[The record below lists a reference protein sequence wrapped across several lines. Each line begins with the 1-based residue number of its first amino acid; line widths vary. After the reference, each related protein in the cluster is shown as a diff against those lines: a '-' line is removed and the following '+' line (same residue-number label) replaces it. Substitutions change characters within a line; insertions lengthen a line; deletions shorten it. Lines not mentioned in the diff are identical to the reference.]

1 MFVVFRLKTTMDTQE
16 ELLSYLD
23 LLDLDEEIVDVTLKN
38 LMTGSKHSNKQL
50 KSAILLLKYK
60 LLINIKEGTECEND
74 EEFEFVVKLLK
85 ELTSNNVDYVCK
97 CINIVLCLNPSS
109 VVSKAEHLLQ
119 QILSNIEF
127 QSESSSLL
135 DKDSNM
141 NTLLML
147 KAADSILNA
156 ATKLGEKLSLLFF
169 ETPLEK
175 ILDTPDETLKMYFIT
190 NTVPKIV
197 DAVIGYNILDKI
209 WIHIQSVKANQK
221 ENSLKVLSCLSDY
234 YLPTPDAGYSKFVSD
249 IIFQYNFWDLLLF
262 GIMSDNTA
270 TRKIS
275 VYLTKKAIDCIMATK
290 KDINVKSNSSII
302 FQWKHNNSHVLK
314 NMWDNFFV
322 LIDSLEEKQSNIVM
336 PSLRLF
342 EAIDIGDCWIN
353 AAFNIGLKHENTQVR
368 LKCIQYKLKTKMRNQ
383 LEAQI
388 LLEAINDIN
397 IYDQNSTF
405 EVLKTEIAKLL
416 EDRQCFMEIFQTISL
431 IKWSP
436 VPLYHI
442 TDVVA
447 NLKIDLSSINE
458 LAKIVIDILKVP
470 CNNIV
475 LRKAIHIN
483 VVNFVKNC
491 GSNLNWKDLA
501 TIYRSIS
508 LETDLQNN
516 PFTTIVKQI
525 SLADDKINYLKT
537 LSEDYNN
544 IDLIILYLQSHEED
558 INIAMNIINEKLT
571 KIQEGVNRQY
581 SDKNDYI
588 TDVVFLLDLLN
599 KTRDNDSFLHSI
611 HVLIANQ
618 SKTLL
623 QYLLSLFSSDDLSIE
638 DAVKLC
644 EKYDYEFEGKD
655 LKEILLNLY
664 KTSVLF
670 LKEGTDLDKAV
681 LSIFTLKMTLKNLIM
696 KNFYEQE
703 MLSLKTFLEIF
714 SSVKFKDAQNESVGR
729 SKNVFYEKSTE
740 LIYHFIQR
748 ENENGVDSCLADIIN
763 YIENVLECGGYG
775 CLKWILKIVNEITHP
790 LINDKSNFNMT
801 QFINRVWN
809 EIEEL
814 KSNNQ
819 YSPCIEEFVKL
830 ITHDVLL
837 KSSMYNNVVISYC
850 NKIIEYGPVKTNPL
864 FYLIRELNKKDFKE
878 YGHLVYVLCEILLYC
893 PVPRKDQRIAD
904 NVTLDVLQN
913 PKYGINRDSIDIHF
927 NYEIQYLAISTLCS
941 IEDSETLRMITNF
954 ITIRIDNTFKN
965 KQRYHGNSHL
975 HRILQTSLQHIL
987 ILVIKNGDLKNGM
1000 TWALDMLVKLP
1011 HQPSVRICLEWF
1023 ISLCFYIQHMQLN
1036 KGMVDILKSKNIP
1049 LTSQF
1054 FILYWLLK
1062 HKICNRSYG
1071 DHEYDF
1077 VLDFLLSH
1085 TMGQLFN
1092 VRLNAQYLVTILYKM
1107 ANKLSRFRYTIGVI
1121 EKTFAESS
1129 SDKNFLKLQSDY
1141 FTKHFDAVANL
1152 TPYFVYYVLPKYCD
1166 IDSNEKVDINFIKR
1180 IMKDINEN
1188 ICRNST
1194 DGFVNEWKGCRR
1206 EDDQFTELEI
1216 KRGVDIKNAD
1226 DSECLGTIQKKYIPW
1241 RNMSDVNV
1249 YDDGKKNENPS
1260 NLIVVASLI
1269 DKLPNLGGM
1278 ARTSEVFGVQTYVVD
1293 SLRHLQDKQFQGL
1306 SVSAER
1312 WINVE
1317 EVRPGRPL
1325 KEYLMKKKEEGYAV
1339 VAAEQTSTSSKLQAF
1354 KFPKKTLLL
1363 LGHEKEGVPCDL
1375 LPLMDHCVEIPQQGY
1390 VRSLNVHVT
1399 AAIFVWE
1406 YARQNV
1412 L

>member
-1 MFVVFRLKTTMDTQE
+1 MDTQE
-16 ELLSYLD
+16 ELLSFLD
-23 LLDLDEEIVDVTLKN
+23 LLDIHEEVIDTSLKS
-38 LMTGSKHSNKQL
+38 LMTRSKHSTKQL
-50 KSAILLLKYK
+50 KTAILLLKYK
-60 LLINIKEGTECEND
+60 LLINIQEGTECEND
-74 EEFEFVVKLLK
+74 EELDFVVKLLK
-85 ELTSNNVDYVCK
+85 DLTSDNVEYVCK

-109 VVSKAEHLLQ
+109 AVSKSEHLLQ

-127 QSESSSLL
+127 QSESASLI
-135 DKDSNM
+135 DKDSTM

-156 ATKLGEKLSLLFF
+156 AIKLGEKLSLLFF
-169 ETPLEK
+169 ETPLER
-175 ILDTPDETLKMYFIT
+175 ILDTSDETLKMYFIT

-209 WIHIQSVKANQK
+209 WVYIQSMKADKK
-221 ENSLKVLSCLSDY
+221 ENALKVLSCLSDN
-234 YLPTPDAGYSKFVSD
+234 YLPTPDIGDTKFVSD
-249 IIFQYNFWDLLLF
+249 IIFQQNFWDLILF
-262 GIMSDNTA
+262 GIISDNTA
-270 TRKIS
+270 IRKIS

-290 KDINVKSNSSII
+290 KDINVKSNNLII
-302 FQWKHNNSHVLK
+302 FQWNPNNSYVLK

-322 LIDSLEEKQSNIVM
+322 LIDSLEEKQSNIVL

-342 EAIDIGDCWIN
+342 EAINIGDCWIN

-368 LKCIQYKLKTKMRNQ
+368 LKCIEYKLKTKIGNQ
-383 LEAQI
+383 LEAET

-397 IYDQNSTF
+397 IYDQSSTF
-405 EVLKTEIAKLL
+405 EVLKTEMAKLL
-416 EDRQCFMEIFQTISL
+416 EDKHCFVEIFQTISL
-431 IKWSP
+431 IKSSP
-436 VPLYHI
+436 VPLYHV
-442 TDVVA
+442 TDVLA
-447 NLKIDLSSINE
+447 NLKMDLSLNNE
-458 LAKIVIDILKVP
+458 VAKTVIEILKIP
-470 CNNIV
+470 CNNVV
-475 LRKAIHIN
+475 LRKAVHLNMAHFIN
-483 VVNFVKNC
+483 NC
-491 GSNLNWKDLA
+491 HTNLNWKDLA
-501 TIYRSIS
+501 TIYSS
-508 LETDLQNN
+508 MALESDVQNN
-516 PFTTIVKQI
+516 LFTSVMKQV
-525 SLADDKINYLKT
+525 SFDDKRDTLKAM
-537 LSEDYNN
+537 SEDYNN
-544 IDLIILYLQSHEED
+544 IDLIILYLHNHEED
-558 INIAMNIINEKLT
+558 INIVIDIITEKLN
-571 KIQEGVNRQY
+571 KIQGGVNRQY
-581 SDKNDYI
+581 SDKKEYLI
-588 TDVVFLLDLLN
+588 DVMFLLDLLN
-599 KTRDNDSFLHSI
+599 KTRDNDTFLHTI

-618 SKTLL
+618 NKTLL
-623 QYLLSLFSSDDLSIE
+623 QYLLCLFSSGDLSIE
-638 DAVKLC
+638 DAVNLY

-655 LKEILLNLY
+655 LKDTLLNLY

-670 LKEGTDLDKAV
+670 LKEGADLDKAV
-681 LSIFTLKMTLKNLIM
+681 LSIFTLKMTLKNPIM
-696 KNFYEQE
+696 KSFYEQE
-703 MLSLKTFLEIF
+703 MLNVKTFLDIF
-714 SSVKFKDAQNESVGR
+714 STVKFKDVQNESVGR

-740 LIYHFIQR
+740 LIYYFIQK
-748 ENENGVDSCLADIIN
+748 ENHVDSCLADIIHF
-763 YIENVLECGGYG
+763 IDNVLECGGYG
-775 CLKWILKIVNEITHP
+775 CLKWILKIVNKIIHP
-790 LINDKSNFNMT
+790 LINNESNFNTT

-819 YSPCIEEFVKL
+819 YSPCIEQFVQL
-830 ITHDVLL
+830 ITQDVLL
-837 KSSMYNNVVISYC
+837 KKSMYNNIVISYC

-878 YGHLVYVLCEILLYC
+878 YGHLVYVLCEIMLYC

-904 NVTLDVLQN
+904 NLTLDVLQN

-927 NYEIQYLAISTLCS
+927 NYEIQYLSISTLCS

-1000 TWALDMLVKLP
+1000 IWCMDMLVKLP

-1023 ISLCFYIQHMQLN
+1023 ISLGFYIQHMELN
-1036 KGMVDILKSKNIP
+1036 VGMLQILKSKNIP

-1062 HKICNRSYG
+1062 HKICNKCYAE
-1071 DHEYDF
+1071 HEYDF
-1077 VLDFLLSH
+1077 VIDFLLSH

-1092 VRLNAQYLVTILYKM
+1092 VRLNAQYLATNLYKL
-1107 ANKLSRFRYTIGVI
+1107 ANKVSRFHYTIGVI
-1121 EKTFAESS
+1121 EKTFAESN
-1129 SDKNFLKLQSDY
+1129 SDKNFLKLKSDY
-1141 FTKHFDAVANL
+1141 FTNHFDTVANL

-1166 IDSNEKVDINFIKR
+1166 IDNNEKVDLNFIKS
-1180 IMKDINEN
+1180 IMKDINES
-1188 ICRNST
+1188 ISRNST
-1194 DGFVNEWKGCRR
+1194 DAFVNEWKCCRR
-1206 EDDQFTELEI
+1206 EDEQFTDLEI
-1216 KRGVDIKNAD
+1216 KRGVDIKSAD
-1226 DSECLGTIQKKYIPW
+1226 DSEYLGTIQKKYIPW
-1241 RNMSDVNV
+1241 RNMSEVNV
-1249 YDDGKKNENPS
+1249 YDAGKKNENPS

-1363 LGHEKEGVPCDL
+1363 LGHEKEGIPCDL
-1375 LPLMDHCVEIPQQGY
+1375 LPLMNHCVEIPQQGY